1 MINKF
6 LNIALLLSIGT
17 FTLVQAK
24 SEYEDN
30 YNNNTINVPSSK
42 NDKIFIR
49 EYKYNA
55 SDTDSKVSSRK
66 KAIAQLKSI
75 LSEEVG
81 VHITSS
87 LEMKDTVRNGVNNKY
102 FKSEISQLTA
112 SITKLKI
119 LDEKWNG
126 VTYYIKASV
135 KVNEEQTM
143 KLLIE
148 AIKAKASKKDV
159 KRLNKILKE
168 QNGNLD
174 KSYSKINLLQKKLLL
189 QEIQNQASKNELAD
203 TKRILQKLQR
213 EKQKYD
219 NQVKKQKNEIVK
231 VKQKVKQIKYQ
242 LKKVASKACAMESG
256 ISKKNVESII
266 GLPITVDDTNRYGIY
281 CNSERYIPHASEC
294 RMWYYGN
301 TELVFGK
308 NGILE
313 RLNGCK

>member
-1 MINKF
+1 MSNQFIKMV
-6 LNIALLLSIGT
+6 LVISLSA
-17 FTLVQAK
+17 FTILQAK
-24 SEYEDN
+24 SEYKDS
-30 YNNNTINVPSSK
+30 YNNSTIDIPSSK

-87 LEMKDTVRNGVNNKY
+87 LEMKDTVKNGVNNKY
-102 FKSEISQLTA
+102 FKSEISQLSA

-119 LDEKWNG
+119 IDEKWNG

-135 KVNEEQTM
+135 RVNEEQTM
-143 KLLIE
+143 KLLLE

-174 KSYSKINLLQKKLLL
+174 KSYSKIQQLQKKLVL
-189 QEIQNQASKNELAD
+189 QEIQNQASKNELSEA
-203 TKRILQKLQR
+203 KRTLEKLR
-213 EKQKYD
+213 KEKQKYD
-219 NQVKKQKNEIVK
+219 NKIIEHRSEINKIKRLVQKAKNR
-231 VKQKVKQIKYQ
+231 IKSQ
-242 LKKVASKACAMESG
+242 NKKACMIEKGMTKHEVIQA
-256 ISKKNVESII
+256 I
-266 GLPITVDDTNRYGIY
+266 GLPISTGGQCNYTTGIY
-281 CNSERYIPHASEC
+281 SKYCEK
-294 RMWYYGN
+294 WYYGDIMIYFPEDMN
-301 TELVFGK
+301 LVQSK
-308 NGILE
+308 NGC
-313 RLNGCK
+313 R